1 MHCIDLDN
9 DDTIVD
15 EDKMN
20 EKIQREL
27 DLDEK
32 READEKEAYQK
43 KKEDIL
49 NEASERDKAIFSNA
63 LSKMHQDVNDF
74 NKEMNAEAG
83 EVDPDGE
90 VEN

>member
-83 EVDPDGE
+83 EGDPDGE